1 MGRQID
7 ALAELKKYVRRDE
20 RPRIMIHCAVQREE
34 WKSFK
39 IPYKH
44 HFIMLAHTWTD
55 EDSCKIIHYASRPN
69 EGRVL
74 QEFHSK
80 EDFEKDIIAGFYIYT
95 SNAYPMT
102 DQEYSVSYQRFKSRE
117 NESQFSFRSNN
128 CEHLVSFILT
138 GVAVSRQVEEASSL
152 TYCLMGVI
160 DRRMVI
166 VKAAAAAAAAAAAVP
181 IVMSFRK
188 GNLPTPLLKVMKK
201 EIINR
206 RLLVLLPENIDQIY
220 RPSVRVEALPL
231 VISSLMTF
239 WSFTQK

>member
-34 WKSFK
+34 WISFK

-55 EDSCKIIHYASRPN
+55 EDSCEIIHYASRPN
-69 EGRVL
+69 EIDKGRVL

-95 SNAYPMT
+95 SNAYPLT
-102 DQEYSVSYQRFKSRE
+102 DQEYSASYERFKRRE

-138 GVAVSRQVEEASSL
+138 GVAVSKQVEEASSL

-166 VKAAAAAAAAAAAVP
+166 VKAAAAAVP
-181 IVMSFRK
+181 MVMSWVLLNKK
-188 GNLPTPLLKVMKK
+188 GNPPTPLLTVMEK
-201 EIINR
+201 EIINQIIK
-206 RLLVLLPENIDQIY
+206 PENIDQIY
-220 RPSVRVEALPL
+220 RPSVRVEVLPL
-231 VISSLMTF
+231 VITSLVALLRV
-239 WSFTQK
+239 TQK